1 MSSPQLESQ
10 QAVAALPATVDS
22 LPDSRL
28 RVMEPFAVTWE
39 VVDGTYIAEAP
50 EIEEWGEGDTPEK
63 AIKDLQVSIAEGYF
77 ELDEYRGRL
86 GRDLQRIYDTVTR
99 KLAVIDANNGA

>member
-1 MSSPQLESQ
+1 M
-10 QAVAALPATVDS
+10 AALPTSVDS
-22 LPDSRL
+22 LLDSRL
-28 RVMEPFAVTWE
+28 RVIEPFAVTWE

-50 EIEEWGEGDTPEK
+50 EIEEWGKGDTPAA
-63 AIKDLQVSIAEGYF
+63 AISDLQLSIAEAYF